1 MAMISSIPPVPEM
14 MGVPRIVPG
23 SSITCVLGNPEFP
36 TSQEKA
42 LRRRIVSK
50 ALEALETSVSETT
63 YFQAA

>member
-1 MAMISSIPPVPEM
+1 MVSAIPPVPDM

-23 SSITCVLGNPEFP
+23 SSITCILGNPEFAV
-36 TSQEKA
+36 SQEKA

-50 ALEALETSVSETT
+50 ALEALETPVAETT